1 MRVFHDDDDDG
12 STIEHGQG
20 TTTTP
25 STGNAMCAW
34 EDDDDDDDGLW
45 AVWVTDHPPSA
56 IGVERPDPTR
66 PRNVAGRAR
75 KSDPS
80 LIQTKSKKSGGSGS
94 RGFRTGGWLF
104 EMSPPSSRE
113 GCSLSLFL

>member
-34 EDDDDDDDGLW
+34 EDDDDDSLTPKKRYVKESKGSYIFIHVLGPAVYGLSFL
-45 AVWVTDHPPSA
+45 VFYFFVKEWVRLH
-56 IGVERPDPTR
+56 E
-66 PRNVAGRAR
+66 N
-75 KSDPS
+75 
-80 LIQTKSKKSGGSGS
+80 
-94 RGFRTGGWLF
+94 
-104 EMSPPSSRE
+104 
-113 GCSLSLFL
+113 